1 MGEYTSNCLV
11 VLTAIGILYFYE
23 INCNKQLF
31 FSYFRLMGPL
41 IYISV
46 FIVITLLLIWVV
58 FNQLV
63 AARESINEALAGVDV
78 QLKKRFELI
87 PRLVEMVKGYSSY
100 ESETLEKVTS
110 LRVAGSD
117 DMEQKEKEDAGLN
130 LLSRSIKVTV
140 EKYPELK
147 ANEHFLELMKELSKV
162 EDELAMSRRYLN
174 GAIRD
179 FNTKI
184 GVFPNLL
191 FAGIFG
197 FKEQPFYEI
206 ESFEREPHKIFE

>member
-1 MGEYTSNCLV
+1 MES
-11 VLTAIGILYFYE
+11 
-23 INCNKQLF
+23 
-31 FSYFRLMGPL
+31 L
-41 IYISV
+41 IYISI

-63 AARESINEALAGVDV
+63 AARESINEAMAGIDV

-117 DMEQKEKEDAGLN
+117 DMEQKEKEDAGLI

-140 EKYPELK
+140 EKYLELK

-174 GAIRD
+174 LAPLVRS
-179 FNTKI
+179 
-184 GVFPNLL
+184 
-191 FAGIFG
+191 
-197 FKEQPFYEI
+197 QPPIPLYF
-206 ESFEREPHKIFE
+206 